1 MYTRIVYFFYFIA
14 FSHSLFA
21 EKLQVEVQ
29 VDVNSGTEI
38 SVTLFKVETPKAV
51 LLWIPTEYG
60 IRGREITT
68 ALALNKKGIEVWL
81 ADLHSSYFVPKG
93 RRSYNKIKAE
103 DISDLIIKAS
113 NNKEREVTL
122 FATGR
127 AAPLALKATRELQLN
142 KETRSIVK
150 SAIFFHPNFYAGS
163 TQAGKNIEYLP
174 ITYASNLA
182 IYIVQPALS
191 GKRYQLNTLE
201 KHLKRGGSDII
212 KQILPNTGDGFNVR
226 EPDNKTEIKFY
237 KNTPSIISNAIK
249 LLKLYDKPRIASE
262 LPITNTNT
270 NTNTKISS
278 LKTGLQPYKGNITNL
293 YLNFIDLNNKRHT
306 LKNHK
311 GEVLLIN
318 FWATWCPPCVKE
330 LPSLNRLQEKIN
342 NKNFKILAVN
352 IGEETK
358 TVKKFLSEMDIKFPV
373 LTDPLAESVEPWKL
387 IAFPSSF
394 VIDKN
399 GIIRYGLFGGLE
411 WDNKEV
417 QQIIQ
422 ELLKE
427 K

>member
-1 MYTRIVYFFYFIA
+1 MHTRIIYFFYFIF

-21 EKLQVEVQ
+21 EEVQ

-38 SVTLFKVETPKAV
+38 SVTLFKVEKPKAV

-60 IRGREITT
+60 IRGRETAT
-68 ALALNKKGIEVWL
+68 ALALNEKGIEVWL

-93 RRSYNKIKAE
+93 RRSYNKIKTE

-127 AAPLALKATRELQLN
+127 AAPLVLKATRELQLK

-182 IYIVQPALS
+182 IYILQPALS

-201 KHLKRGGSDII
+201 QHLKRGGSDVI

-226 EPDNKTEIKFY
+226 EPDNKTEIEFY
-237 KNTPSIISNAIK
+237 KKTPSIISNAIN
-249 LLKLYDKPRIASE
+249 LLRLYDKPRIAGE
-262 LPITNTNT
+262 LPTTNA
-270 NTNTKISS
+270 NTKISS
-278 LKTGLQPYKGNITNL
+278 LNTGLQPYKGNITDL

-306 LKNHK
+306 LKSHK

-342 NKNFKILAVN
+342 NKNFNILAVN
-352 IGEETK
+352 IGEETN
-358 TVKKFLSEMDIKFPV
+358 TVKKFLSKMDIKFPV
-373 LTDPLAESVEPWKL
+373 LTDPHAESVEPWKL

-394 VIDKN
+394 VIDKH

-417 QQIIQ
+417 VTVI
-422 ELLKE
+422 ENLLKE
-427 K
+427 

>member
-1 MYTRIVYFFYFIA
+1 MHTRIVCFFYFIF
-14 FSHSLFA
+14 FSSSLFA
-21 EKLQVEVQ
+21 EEIQTEVQ
-29 VDVNSGTEI
+29 VNVSSGSEI

-60 IRGREITT
+60 IRGRETST

-81 ADLHSSYFVPKG
+81 ADLHSSYFIPKG
-93 RRSYNKIKAE
+93 RRSYNEIKAA
-103 DISDLIIKAS
+103 DISNLIIKAS
-113 NNKEREVTL
+113 NNKKREVTL

-127 AAPLALKATRELQLN
+127 AAPLVLKATRKLQLK

-163 TQAGKNIEYLP
+163 AEAGKNIEYVP

-201 KHLKRGGSDII
+201 KHLKSGGSDII

-226 EPDNKTEIKFY
+226 QPDNKTEIKFY
-237 KNTPSIISNAIK
+237 KKTPSIISNAIK
-249 LLKLYDKPRIASE
+249 LLKSYDKPRVAST
-262 LPITNTNT
+262 LTDADL
-270 NTNTKISS
+270 NTKVSS
-278 LKTGLQPYKGNITNL
+278 LKTGLQLYKGNITNL
-293 YLNFIDLNNKRHT
+293 YLDFIDLNNKRHT
-306 LKNHK
+306 LKDHK

-330 LPSLNRLQEKIN
+330 LPSLNRLQKKIN
-342 NKNFKILAVN
+342 NKNFNILAVN
-352 IGEETK
+352 IGEETN
-358 TVKKFLSEMDIKFPV
+358 TVKKFLSKMDIKFPV
-373 LTDPLAESVEPWKL
+373 LSDPLAESVEPWKL

-394 VIDKN
+394 VIDKH
-399 GIIRYGLFGGLE
+399 GTIRYGLFGGLE

-422 ELLKE
+422 KLLKE
-427 K
+427 Q